1 MLKYNS
7 HMKCLQILHF
17 SNTISF
23 AEHGTLGK
31 LWEIFVKIKGGKYG
45 CLRLEFSIGNAH
57 PIPIMT

>member
-1 MLKYNS
+1 
-7 HMKCLQILHF
+7 MKCLQILHF